1 MCSRPIKKDGVTFAC
16 RSCNDCIATRRH
28 SWVARAMAEKTDHP
42 HTLCL
47 ALTYSDETEEGRQ
60 GARMFCYADVR
71 GFFARLRRSAAYLA
85 KKHKLN
91 IKPYIRF
98 LVAGEQGDR
107 NARCH
112 WHIILYSNFDV
123 LRVGEFKRMLGGQ
136 KVVVTERDQ
145 MLTVGKRE
153 VRMNWSLWPLGFV
166 TAQEPDEGGMSYV
179 LSYCLKDQFTG
190 DKSRDTMREAK
201 SENFATGLFRMSK
214 RPAIGENF
222 LMRKMEALEATGS
235 VLPSLQIK
243 IPEFAGYW
251 QPNGSFRKKLLW
263 CLNALNKRT
272 VWATGANA
280 PQWPSLL
287 ASLKDNPTDLEVL
300 NGKITEKIDPKAAS
314 LKLAQSLERGA
325 IWREEQAKRNSG
337 QCYCQTCLDSLSE
350 ASLAEQGIVKLL
362 TSSSRSEARYFL
374 GDTVEESREIASY
387 AVHCKFLP
395 DGPTSFSGSDDW

>member
-1 MCSRPIKKDGVTFAC
+1 MCSRPIKKDGFTFSC
-16 RSCNDCIATRRH
+16 RSCNECIATRRH
-28 SWVARAMAEKTDHP
+28 GWVARAMAEKADHP
-42 HTLCL
+42 HALCL

-60 GARMFCYADVR
+60 GASMFCYADVR

-91 IKPYIRF
+91 ITPYIRF

-112 WHIILYSNFDV
+112 WHIIVYSNFDV

-190 DKSRDTMREAK
+190 DKSRGTMREAK

-243 IPEFAGYW
+243 IPDFAGYW

-263 CLNALNKRT
+263 CLNALNQRT

-287 ASLKDNPTDLEVL
+287 ASLKDNPTELEIL
-300 NGKITEKIDPKAAS
+300 NGKITEKIDPKAQA
-314 LKLAQSLERGA
+314 LKLARRLESGA
-325 IWREEQAKRNSG
+325 QWREQQAKFAASP
-337 QCYCQTCLDSLSE
+337 CYCQTCLDSLSE
-350 ASLAEQGIVKLL
+350 DSLREFDLYKLVASS
-362 TSSSRSEARYFL
+362 TRPYARYFRD
-374 GDTVEESREIASY
+374 DTFSAASEIVSIEG
-387 AVHCKFLP
+387 HCKYL
-395 DGPTSFSGSDDW
+395 SY